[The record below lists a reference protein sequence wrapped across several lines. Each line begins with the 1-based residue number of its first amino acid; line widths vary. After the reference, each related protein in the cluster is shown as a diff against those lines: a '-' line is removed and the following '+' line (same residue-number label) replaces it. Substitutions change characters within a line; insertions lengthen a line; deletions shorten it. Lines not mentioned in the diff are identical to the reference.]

1 MKQRGRNSIDELTTA
16 PVSDISRP
24 KSPEALAG
32 ASADLWDRIVRR
44 YPGNHFN
51 DADLQL
57 LREFCHTTATMLPR
71 VNRWLETEADLAM
84 LRARVSLVQEAARLA
99 TKLRLCVSAR
109 TRGDLASTRNAGVV
123 SDPPPWEEL

>member
-1 MKQRGRNSIDELTTA
+1 MKQRGRKSADALMTT
-16 PVSDISRP
+16 PVPDISRP
-24 KSPEALAG
+24 KSPEALTG

-71 VNRWLETEADLAM
+71 VNRMLENDADLAM
-84 LRARVSLVQEAARLA
+84 LRARASLVKEAGALA
-99 TKLRLCVSAR
+99 VKLRLCVSSR
-109 TRGDLASTRNAGVV
+109 KRGDLASTRNAGIVI
-123 SDPPPWEEL
+123 DPPWEQK